1 MRSASVSTFA
11 RRLILLALISG
22 CAVAAYAAADGKDP
36 TKSYRV
42 PPRPIGSTQ
51 AAIKP
56 GLSHEESEKA
66 YKESGRPPFDR
77 AKVKHV
83 GDAVERE

>member
-1 MRSASVSTFA
+1 MRSASASTLA
-11 RRLILLALISG
+11 RRLILLALISC
-22 CAVAAYAAADGKDP
+22 CADAAYAAADGKDP

-42 PPRPIGSTQ
+42 PPRPIGSAQ
-51 AAIKP
+51 AAVKP